1 MVRVDQLGPWIGLA
15 GLTLTVFLAIGLAFL
30 LWKGQ
35 AGPALSYLR
44 EANEALVKKSEES
57 DKRAEALETKL
68 RLVEEANTLLEAR
81 TSFEPMVA
89 AVVLQFES
97 HETRAAERHLA
108 TLHILEMIARRLG
121 PDPNGNGGDH

>member
-1 MVRVDQLGPWIGLA
+1 MDGIEHLGPWIGLA
-15 GLTLTVFLAIGLAFL
+15 GLALTLVAAIGLGFA

-44 EANEALVKKSEES
+44 EANEALVKKSEAADE
-57 DKRAEALETKL
+57 RAESLETKL

-97 HETRAAERHLA
+97 HESRAHERHLA
-108 TLHILEMIARRLG
+108 TLRILDLIAARLG
-121 PDPNGNGGDH
+121 PDPNGGHE